1 MKKKPVKVLLK
12 EVKKEKKWEL
22 ADDIIVLTGEELL
35 KEILKRPNLYKEVR

>member
-1 MKKKPVKVLLK
+1 MKKKVKVLLK
-12 EVKKEKKWEL
+12 ELKKEKKKWDI